1 MQQKGDDDMNSLKKK
16 MIAGMLAGAIL
27 TAGGVELLST
37 QSGAAHS
44 YAATQAMGPRGG
56 RQMDTADMA
65 KRIAEEF
72 GVSESQVQTAIEDK
86 KDFRDI
92 GQAAMLAKLSG
103 KSFAD
108 VMAMKTDD
116 ADWRDIGAKLGVTHD
131 QVLAERDEM
140 TARRISQQGNVDQ
153 DTVVAL
159 LKDGYHPQDIDM
171 AGRLAKAADKD
182 VRKVLSYKK
191 INNTWSDVAKQLG
204 VDESA
209 VRPQTGNRGPHR
221 MDDDGHYPG
230 IMGGD
235 MQDFCE

>member
-1 MQQKGDDDMNSLKKK
+1 MNSLKKK

-27 TAGGVELLST
+27 TAGGVGLLSM

-44 YAATQAMGPRGG
+44 YAATQVMGPRGG
-56 RQMDTADMA
+56 GQMDTADMA

-72 GVSESQVQTAIEDK
+72 CVSESQVQTAIEDK

-108 VMAMKTDD
+108 VMAMKTGD
-116 ADWRDIGAKLGVTHD
+116 ADWRDIGAKLGVD
-131 QVLAERDEM
+131 P
-140 TARRISQQGNVDQ
+140 

-209 VRPQTGNRGPHR
+209 VRPRMWNRGPHC
-221 MDDDGHYPG
+221 MDDDGHYLG
-230 IMGGD
+230 IMDGD

>member
-1 MQQKGDDDMNSLKKK
+1 MNSLKKK

-27 TAGGVELLST
+27 TAGGVGLLSM

-44 YAATQAMGPRGG
+44 YAATQVMGPRGG
-56 RQMDTADMA
+56 GQMDTADMA

-72 GVSESQVQTAIEDK
+72 CVSESQVQTAIEDK

-108 VMAMKTDD
+108 VMAMKTGD

-140 TARRISQQGNVDQ
+140 TAKRISQQGNVDP

-159 LKDGYHPQDIDM
+159 LKDGCHPQDIDM

-209 VRPQTGNRGPHR
+209 VRPQMWNRGPHR

-230 IMGGD
+230 IMDGD

>member
-1 MQQKGDDDMNSLKKK
+1 MNSLKKK

-27 TAGGVELLST
+27 TAGGVALLST
-37 QSGAAHS
+37 QSEAARS
-44 YAATQAMGPRGG
+44 YAATQAVSPRDG
-56 RQMDTADMA
+56 RQMDAADMA

-72 GVSESQVQTAIEDK
+72 DVSESQVQAAIEDK

-108 VMAMKTDD
+108 VMAMKTDN
-116 ADWRDIGAKLGVTHD
+116 ADWRDIGTKLGVTHD

-140 TARRISQQGNVDQ
+140 TAGRISQQGNVDK

-182 VRKVLSYKK
+182 VRQVLSYKK

-204 VDESA
+204 VDDSV
-209 VRPQTGNRGPHR
+209 VRPQPGDIGPMH
-221 MDDDGHYPG
+221 MDNGGHHPG
-230 IMGGD
+230 VMDGD
-235 MQDFCE
+235 MHDFCE